1 VTLIM
6 FQRPKDDA
14 PAYEWPR
21 TGLAGSSVL
30 LVTAAGTLVLGVF
43 VVLVLTVA
51 TMAQAGTLP
60 GT

>member
-1 VTLIM
+1 
-6 FQRPKDDA
+6 
-14 PAYEWPR
+14 
-21 TGLAGSSVL
+21 VL
-30 LVTAAGTLVLGVF
+30 LTTAAGTLVLGVF